1 MKQKIQPYKLNR
13 SLDLKH
19 VTPDSFIEAINV
31 RVDESGAGGSDGSGD
46 AGVIKNVDSNTST
59 TAVNDFDYVFTAN
72 KYMVLGSVNDHKTDI
87 VYFFVWSN
95 VLKEH
100 GIYAYDPHGYLP
112 KSIESGYD
120 GVSGNHVRLIYKSS
134 LLNFSKDA
142 FVKADI
148 IHSNPSEFKQYD
160 NIRERLE
167 KIGVW
172 DDFSSDAI
180 IYFTDN
186 KNEPRKINAYRAL
199 LNNKAQNPI
208 LTSDSGYQG
217 YSITVDEPDF
227 ICACPKAPTKK
238 IKADFVY
245 DPAYGASNFE
255 KIQGMQFAY
264 QWVYKDGIESAI
276 SVYSDIAVPPVR
288 LTQGNAEFVDY
299 TTSNTC
305 RLKIPCGSREV
316 STIKIYVRDGDS
328 SNFLFIDEIDRAD
341 GNQVWNIYNFRND
354 SVLTGVSE
362 ELVNK
367 QFDAVPLKA
376 QAQTVAYDR
385 LWYGNYTS
393 GFDNVNIDAQ
403 ITPIYSNY
411 SDDSPGNVSAHSRIR
426 TEGIFTSA
434 EVELDEALEINGK
447 FNGGASFII
456 DASNV
461 SQLATGQEVTFQ
473 MTVAPDKNFHI
484 FKRHDWLPTNHS
496 SSAFDFADNPDQYA
510 IDDSNFNFF
519 ADTDIDGLVDVDYV
533 YLDGQGQQVQTNSKL
548 GSYAGSPLIIKGGEI
563 TFSISFVYNGPTIT
577 DQQARSYVSLNIA
590 KALCGEPLPS
600 TSQLITASVT
610 PIHQVSLGLHEFQK
624 INVSKPKIRP
634 QAEVSAPDE
643 KAFLICSIPKKDHE
657 LDQGNVGYY
666 IVDKCKLQFR
676 MQYIQSNGSFSE
688 VLLTPF
694 KITDIDVMTCIRRPN
709 DYFWRVLSNDF
720 FEGVASPQKFL
731 EFKNQ
736 VQDEYDFEFGFDNF
750 FTVRQFPVIGY
761 DEVDFTNV
769 LPGFYNYANQF
780 GFIQGLNE
788 IIFSEDNYNEISES
802 NGVFLIDGESG
813 IGGSNGSEY
822 WSSISMQNMGS
833 VPLYVDHIP
842 YESEIVTD
850 IPLID
855 WNPYTATGL
864 SYSSYANDRL
874 VAFGQFFTGGM
885 SFFGVSPIQQYY
897 LDIGGIGSPANFSLG
912 IATINFPDSKIYA
925 GEYDRLVN
933 SFPLISGRV
942 PPNYVNSEY
951 LYENSDDYNINEEH
965 PEIEVKSL
973 YASVY
978 SSVLDF
984 FKSFKSSSYHD
995 FGIVYYDERGRH
1007 GFVNHAGTVY
1017 VKGFSDIERTQ
1028 KGRVSISV
1036 KMFSQPP
1043 SWAKSWKVVHSKSTS
1058 IDRFIQY
1065 SAGGAYVANTAIDPA
1080 TSQNIYVS
1088 LNYLQGNRISYASSF
1103 GAKSPEG
1110 SPILYSF
1117 QPGDKLRVI
1126 SYEDGSGNR
1135 KYDTYNYV
1143 FDVIDFKIFGDDE
1156 NPISDDPA
1164 AQERHKGH
1172 FLVLKDNVS
1181 ANGFSYADVLSENAL
1196 WGNNAI
1202 IEIYSPSKN
1211 ENAKIYYE
1219 IGDEYP
1225 INFSLDQPHGPPVT
1239 INDGDVWWRRVA
1251 VNMRESDFTDLIIDD
1266 SSDQVLNESSSNFKN
1281 IVLESE
1287 TSTDLIKADSIG
1299 VGRPNVILDES
1310 VQVTNE
1316 SSVIYSEPS
1325 SKSGYRIKYSS
1336 FNNSLLNFKDIDS
1349 TYGAINYMI
1358 NKDGYL
1364 LCISKNKVFR
1374 LPINRNIIST
1384 AEGGYSIVSSQDIVS
1399 DPISNSYISGC
1410 DGNPE
1415 SIVDNGRYV
1424 YFANKSLGKVFR
1436 SDQAGNVEDVSSSGM
1451 GAFFRDIFK
1460 TVTDLD
1466 DSEFA
1471 KINGGFDPI
1480 FDEFILSVDKYS
1492 REDAT
1497 LIDSGVVYGCTDPNA
1512 CNYNEDATYDD
1523 NSCTYPSACFDC
1535 DAEPIDEDGN
1545 GVCDQEE
1552 IAGCIDPLAVNFN
1565 PAATYND
1572 GSCIYKGCM
1581 DPIALNYDPQAT
1593 ISDDS
1598 CAYEIGQPV
1607 CAEGQEFVNGT
1618 CTDMT
1623 IDLFIQAYGL
1633 TIGHFMAL
1641 KIYGVDLTYFF
1652 SYDIDER
1659 NGWIGQQALLD
1670 LNLALGIMNIN
1681 GESLAGASTYLV
1693 EPTNTDIQDAIKD
1706 KIEDYLFNIPYNEYT
1721 NIIHYLSRYEVTHL
1735 QLKESIPTLF
1745 DKLAVDNVYMPAIF
1759 NDSRLLSYDQ
1769 IPDHNVIVTFQND
1782 YANGFLP
1789 VFGQQTASL
1798 IDSSLNN
1805 QKVIP

>member
-46 AGVIKNVDSNTST
+46 TGVIKNVDSNVST
-59 TAVNDFDYVFTAN
+59 QGVNDFDYVFTAN

-95 VLKEH
+95 VLNEH

-112 KSIESGYD
+112 KSIDSGYE
-120 GVSGNHVRLIYKSS
+120 GVTNNHVRLIYKSS

-148 IHSNPSEFKQYD
+148 IHSNPSEFKKHD
-160 NIRERLE
+160 NIKERLE

-172 DDFSSDAI
+172 EDFSSDAI

-199 LNNKAQNPI
+199 LHNNAQANV
-208 LTSDSGYQG
+208 TSDSGYQN
-217 YSITVDEPDF
+217 YSSSIDEPDF
-227 ICACPKAPTKK
+227 ICACPKAPIKK

-264 QWVYKDGIESAI
+264 QWVYKDGIESAM
-276 SVYSDIAVPPVR
+276 SVYSDITVPPAR

-316 STIKIYVRDGDS
+316 ATIKIYVRDGDS
-328 SNFLFIDEIDRAD
+328 SNFLFIDEVDRAA

-354 SVLTGVSE
+354 NVLTGVSE

-393 GFDNVNIDAQ
+393 GFDNVNVDAQ
-403 ITPIYSNY
+403 ITPIYSSY
-411 SDDSPGNVSAHSRIR
+411 SDESPGNVSVHSRIR
-426 TEGIFTSA
+426 TDGVFTSA
-434 EVELDEALEINGK
+434 EVDPNDVIEITGK

-461 SQLATGQEVTFQ
+461 TQLATGQEVIFQ
-473 MTVAPDKNFHI
+473 MTIAPDKNFHI
-484 FKRHDWLPTNHS
+484 FKRHNWLPTNHS
-496 SSAFDFADNPDQYA
+496 SSVSAFANNPDQYT
-510 IDDSNFNFF
+510 IDSTNLNFF
-519 ADTDIDGLVDVDYV
+519 ADTDIDGIVDVNYV
-533 YLDGQGQQVQTNSKL
+533 YFDGQNQQVQTQSRL

-563 TFSISFVYNGPTIT
+563 TFSISFTYNGATLTGP
-577 DQQARSYVSLNIA
+577 QAQTYVSLNIA
-590 KALCGEPLPS
+590 KALCGESLS
-600 TSQLITASVT
+600 SQSQLITSSVT
-610 PIHQVSLGLHEFQK
+610 PTHQVSLGLQDFQK
-624 INVSKPKIRP
+624 IHVSKPKIRP
-634 QAEVSAPDE
+634 QTQLSPPDE
-643 KAFLICSIPKKDHE
+643 EAFLICSIPKKDHE

-666 IVDKCKLQFR
+666 IVDKCNLKFR
-676 MQYIQSNGSFSE
+676 MQYVQSVGALSE
-688 VLLTPF
+688 VLLTPL
-694 KITDIDVMTCIRRPN
+694 KITDMDVMTCIRRPN

-720 FEGVASPQKFL
+720 FEGIATPQKFVQ
-731 EFKNQ
+731 FKDQ
-736 VQDEYDFEFGFDNF
+736 VQNEYEFEFGFDNF
-750 FTVRQFPVIGY
+750 FTVRQVAPALGY
-761 DEVDFTNV
+761 DELDFTNAW
-769 LPGFYNYANQF
+769 PGFYNYSNQF
-780 GFIQGLNE
+780 GFIQGLNG
-788 IIFSEDNYNEISES
+788 IDFSDNDYNEISES

-842 YESEIVTD
+842 YESEIATELSPD
-850 IPLID
+850 E
-855 WNPYTATGL
+855 WNFSGAELFP
-864 SYSSYANDRL
+864 SYANDRF

-885 SFFGVSPIQQYY
+885 SFFGVSPNFQYY
-897 LDIGGIGSPANFSLG
+897 AILTNTQGGLSSIEIGEAFVPYPTSIVFAGSH
-912 IATINFPDSKIYA
+912 DQ
-925 GEYDRLVN
+925 RVN
-933 SFPLISGRV
+933 SFPLISGKV
-942 PPNYVNSEY
+942 EPGYVNTTNV
-951 LYENSDDYNINEEH
+951 YENSDDYDLNEEH
-965 PEIEVKSL
+965 PEIEIKSL

-978 SSVLDF
+978 SSVLDS

-1017 VKGFSDIERTQ
+1017 VKGFSDIERGQ
-1028 KGRVSISV
+1028 KGRTSISV
-1036 KMFSQPP
+1036 KLFSDPP

-1058 IDRFIQY
+1058 IDKFIQY
-1065 SAGGAYVANTAIDPA
+1065 SAGGAYIANTATDPD
-1080 TSQNIYVS
+1080 TPQNIYVS

-1126 SYEDGSGNR
+1126 SYEDASGNR
-1135 KYDTYNYV
+1135 KYDTYNYI
-1143 FDVIDFKIFGDDE
+1143 FDVVDFKILGDDE
-1156 NPISDDPA
+1156 NPISDA
-1164 AQERHKGH
+1164 IAQERHKGH
-1172 FLVLKDNVS
+1172 FLVLRDNIS
-1181 ANGFSYADVLSENAL
+1181 ADGFSYGDVAANDSL

-1202 IEIYSPSKN
+1202 IEIYTPSKN
-1211 ENAKIYYE
+1211 ENARIYYE
-1219 IGDEYP
+1219 VGDEYP
-1225 INFSLDQPHGPPVT
+1225 INFALDQPHGPPVT

-1251 VNMRESDFTDLIIDD
+1251 VNMRESDFEDLIIDD
-1266 SSDQVLNESSSNFKN
+1266 SSDQVVNESSSNFKN
-1281 IVLESE
+1281 VILESE
-1287 TSTDLIKADSIG
+1287 TSTDLIKADSVG
-1299 VGRPNVILDES
+1299 AGRPNVVLDES
-1310 VQVTNE
+1310 SEVTNE
-1316 SSVIYSEPS
+1316 SSVVYSEPS

-1415 SIVDNGRYV
+1415 SVVDNGRYV

-1436 SDQAGNVEDVSSSGM
+1436 SDQAGNVEDISSSGM
-1451 GAFFRDIFK
+1451 GSFFRDIFK

-1471 KINGGFDPI
+1471 KINGGFDPV

-1512 CNYNEDATYDD
+1512 CNYDPDATYND
-1523 NSCTYPSACFDC
+1523 NSCTYPSACYDC
-1535 DAEPIDEDGN
+1535 DGDLIDDDGN

-1552 IAGCIDPLAVNFN
+1552 IPGCTDELATNYDPE
-1565 PAATYND
+1565 ATFND
-1572 GSCIYKGCM
+1572 GSCIYAGCT
-1581 DPIALNYDPQAT
+1581 DPSAMNYNSNA
-1593 ISDDS
+1593 SVDDGS
-1598 CAYEIGQPV
+1598 CTYSEGFPGCLDSEIL
-1607 CAEGQEFVNGT
+1607 VNGS
-1618 CTDMT
+1618 CTT
-1623 IDLFIQAYGL
+1623 ANIDLFIQAFGL
-1633 TIGHFMAL
+1633 TVGHFMAL
-1641 KIYGVDLTYFF
+1641 KVYGVDMTYFF

-1659 NGWIGQQALLD
+1659 KGWIQQQAVQD
-1670 LNLALGIMNIN
+1670 FNIAM
-1681 GESLAGASTYLV
+1681 GFTSYYGGLAGASTYLI
-1693 EPTNTDIQDAIKD
+1693 EPTNTDVQEFVQDR
-1706 KIEDYLFNIPYNEYT
+1706 IENYLFDIPYNEYT
-1721 NIIHYLSRYEVTHL
+1721 NIIHYLSKYDITHL
-1735 QLKESIPTLF
+1735 QLRDAIPPIADLI
-1745 DKLAVDNVYMPAIF
+1745 ANGVYMPSLFDA
-1759 NDSRLLSYDQ
+1759 RLLDYDEISDFNLTVSFIDDFLNGIMPIYGETTTSQ
-1769 IPDHNVIVTFQND
+1769 IDV
-1782 YANGFLP
+1782 
-1789 VFGQQTASL
+1789 
-1798 IDSSLNN
+1798 SLNN
-1805 QKVIP
+1805 QKVIQ